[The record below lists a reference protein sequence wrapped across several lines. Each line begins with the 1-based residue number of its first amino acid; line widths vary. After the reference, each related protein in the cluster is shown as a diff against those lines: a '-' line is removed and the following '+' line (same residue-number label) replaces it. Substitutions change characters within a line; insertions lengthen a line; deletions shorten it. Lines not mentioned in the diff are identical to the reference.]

1 MSKDS
6 KNEMEQIQKALEAFL
21 EQEVEGYHKDQQE
34 KSTHD
39 DLDILIPYE
48 TIKTNKKATEKGI
61 NTDLYP
67 GKPRNSSGQQR
78 QSAERAD
85 SGRQRQST
93 ERTDSGRQRQST
105 ERTDS
110 RQQRQSAERTNSRN
124 QSQNADRTGSNIKSA
139 KREEEYQSKSVKK
152 QKRIEKSNE
161 DWQREDVGR
170 RKEREKGGK
179 GGKEVTGRKNKK
191 KKSKLKKLLVS
202 ILLICFIVAGL
213 WYYIVGMVYDKMS
226 YQKIE
231 ALASEPMK
239 EEGVINILLIGNDS
253 RSAGDDGRS
262 DAMILLS
269 ISSKTKTIHMTSL
282 LRDMYVEIP
291 GYQGNRLN
299 AAYSYGGAELL
310 LKTVE
315 KNLDISVDRYL
326 LVNFQAFANLVDAV
340 GGVDLELTSEEVRY
354 VNGYL
359 VEYNIL
365 EGRAEG
371 TDYMDESVSGMV
383 HLNGPQSLA
392 YSRNRFL
399 GTDFGRTERQ
409 RKVLSSVFKKLPIAM
424 LTNPSG
430 LIEGLFPNLTTNL
443 TKWECYQLSLTVV
456 NFLTYDMVQGSI
468 PLEGTFKN
476 SSIRGMSVLE
486 VDFNANKQYIR
497 TNIYGK

>member
-34 KSTHD
+34 KSPHD

-124 QSQNADRTGSNIKSA
+124 QSQNADRTGSNRKSA
-139 KREEEYQSKSVKK
+139 KREEEYHSKSEKK
-152 QKRIEKSNE
+152 KKRIEKSNE

-179 GGKEVTGRKNKK
+179 ELTGRKKKK
-191 KKSKLKKLLVS
+191 KKSRLKKLLVS
-202 ILLICFIVAGL
+202 ILLVCFIVAGL

-409 RKVLSSVFKKLPIAM
+409 RKVLSSVFKKLPVAM

-456 NFLTYDMVQGSI
+456 NFITYDMVQGSI

-486 VDFNANKQYIR
+486 VDFEANKQYIR